1 MESFN
6 NDNLE
11 KKERQK
17 DNLINV
23 VENHTRT
30 QRHLEQYSEI
40 GNPKNKQNAREKQNT
55 REKEI
60 KVLKNQILETTLD
73 TRNKQIENLISNY
86 KNTEDYIDNNY
97 NELPEE
103 MLSNLENK
111 QNNRV
116 NQLENLVYDS
126 KEGK

>member
-1 MESFN
+1 MEN
-6 NDNLE
+6 NNSE
-11 KKERQK
+11 KKERQI

>member
-1 MESFN
+1 MEN
-6 NDNLE
+6 NNSD
-11 KKERQK
+11 KKERQI

-60 KVLKNQILETTLD
+60 KVLKNQILDTNLD
-73 TRNKQIENLISNY
+73 TRNKQIENLINNY
-86 KNTEDYIDNNY
+86 QNTEDYIDNNY

-103 MLSNLENK
+103 MLSNLKNK

>member
-1 MESFN
+1 MEN
-6 NDNLE
+6 NNSE
-11 KKERQK
+11 KKERQI

-55 REKEI
+55 REKEN

>member
-1 MESFN
+1 MEN
-6 NDNLE
+6 NNSE
-11 KKERQK
+11 KKERQI

-40 GNPKNKQNAREKQNT
+40 GNPKNKQNSREKQNT

>member
-1 MESFN
+1 MEN
-6 NDNLE
+6 NNSD
-11 KKERQK
+11 KKERQI

-60 KVLKNQILETTLD
+60 KVLKNQILDTNLD
-73 TRNKQIENLISNY
+73 TRNKQIENLINNY
-86 KNTEDYIDNNY
+86 QNTDDYIDNNY

-103 MLSNLENK
+103 MLSNLKNK

-116 NQLENLVYDS
+116 NQLENLVYNS

>member
-1 MESFN
+1 MEN
-6 NDNLE
+6 NNSD
-11 KKERQK
+11 KKERQI

-55 REKEI
+55 REREI
-60 KVLKNQILETTLD
+60 KILKNQILDTNLD
-73 TRNKQIENLISNY
+73 TRNKQIENLINNY
-86 KNTEDYIDNNY
+86 QNTEDYIDNNY

-103 MLSNLENK
+103 MLSNLKNK

>member
-1 MESFN
+1 MEN
-6 NDNLE
+6 NNSE
-11 KKERQK
+11 KKERQI

-55 REKEI
+55 REKEL
-60 KVLKNQILETTLD
+60 KVLKNQFLETTLD